1 MAGKEVHIC
10 VARRVN
16 VQRYTLCTM
25 CEDSSCVE
33 MGLSIARRLRTPRCI
48 SALSRDSGHSRYC
61 LRAVRVSSTTPD
73 GKAMKIFNSD
83 IAFNLSK
90 ENDSSLN
97 SGVNGEVRV
106 TSRVYALIHSEMWLS
121 ALKWL
126 LTEICITPS
135 RTERE
140 SVARRVPL
148 RADILFSQKKLSCFS
163 ANPSNFSLMGIS
175 ANLFC
180 YFWTIFF
187 LFH

>member
-1 MAGKEVHIC
+1 M
-10 VARRVN
+10 
-16 VQRYTLCTM
+16 QRYTLCTM

-48 SALSRDSGHSRYC
+48 SALSRDSVHSRDC

-126 LTEICITPS
+126 LTEICITPYFIF
-135 RTERE
+135 TEK
-140 SVARRVPL
+140 AL
-148 RADILFSQKKLSCFS
+148 LFLCKSIKFLSHGHFCK
-163 ANPSNFSLMGIS
+163 SLL
-175 ANLFC
+175 LFLNH
-180 YFWTIFF
+180 F
-187 LFH
+187 LSLSLTL